1 MNVAAVLTAFRLSAS
16 FCHRLVKVI
25 SSTIIL
31 PCHTR
36 YSAIVL
42 SYAVMLSVVLS
53 THRLLKRAIT
63 GSGSYIGSS
72 GTGNA
77 GSCSANAA
85 TTPTLSALSFPTA
98 PSHPH
103 CALSVPTVSPHPTVP
118 PLSPLCHLNPLCA
131 LFPHCA
137 LSPNCAPSLSPLCA
151 LSPHCALTAALTWR
165 SPKSPLRSSCFL
177 SPLSNTMPIWLT
189 FDRRWLRVSFC
200 LARLRAL
207 GAALGASV
215 DALAG
220 WLPFGVSRF

>member
-1 MNVAAVLTAFRLSAS
+1 MNVAALLMNVAAVLTAFRLSAS

-42 SYAVMLSVVLS
+42 SDAVMLSVVLS

-85 TTPTLSALSFPTA
+85 TTPTLSALSFPTV
-98 PSHPH
+98 PSHPTARPLSPH
-103 CALSVPTVSPHPTVP
+103 CALSVPTAPSRPTVR
-118 PLSPLCHLNPLCA
+118 PLS
-131 LFPHCA
+131 PHCA
-137 LSPNCAPSLSPLCA
+137 LSPNCAPSQPTVRPLF
-151 LSPHCALTAALTWR
+151 PHSTTQYTAQHHSVYSTA
-165 SPKSPLRSSCFL
+165 
-177 SPLSNTMPIWLT
+177 PLSI
-189 FDRRWLRVSFC
+189 
-200 LARLRAL
+200 
-207 GAALGASV
+207 
-215 DALAG
+215 
-220 WLPFGVSRF
+220 